1 MQIRGTTALVTG
13 ANGFV
18 GTRLSRR
25 LLEKGAAVRALVRRA
40 GGSRELA
47 AAGATEIVGEFTDA
61 EAARKAAAGVDVVV
75 HCAATT
81 GPDVETARAV
91 NAGGTRAMIAAAR
104 AAGVKRFVQ
113 ISSVAVYDFLANP
126 PQIDED
132 SPIKKEGDPYG
143 LTKAE
148 ADLVVLEAIAAGLP
162 ATILRPVA
170 ILGVHPSSTWSV
182 KIPERVRDGKIP
194 LAIDGRNTW
203 SWVHV
208 ENLAD
213 ALVLAL
219 EKDAAIGRTY
229 NVVDGQSTWR
239 SFTDDIRRWFGA
251 PPLPTKSREEL
262 APGQYWTG
270 RFSSQRLR
278 RELGWTPRLSYW
290 DGMAEAE
297 AYWRAH

>member
-25 LLEKGAAVRALVRRA
+25 LLEKGAAVRALVRKA
-40 GGSRELA
+40 GGSGELA
-47 AAGATEIVGEFTDA
+47 AAGATEIVGEFTEA
-61 EAARKAAAGVDVVV
+61 GAAREATAGVDVVV
-75 HCAATT
+75 HCAAAF
-81 GPDVETARAV
+81 GPDLAGARAV
-91 NAGGTRAMIAAAR
+91 NEGGTRKLVAASR
-104 AAGVKRFVQ
+104 AAGAKRFVQ
-113 ISSVAVYDFLANP
+113 ISTVAVYDLAANP
-126 PQIDED
+126 PFVDED
-132 SPIKKEGDPYG
+132 SPLKTEGDAYG
-143 LTKAE
+143 ITKAE
-148 ADLVVLEAIAAGLP
+148 ADLVVLEAIAAGFP

-170 ILGVHPSSTWSV
+170 ILGVHPTSTWSIKV
-182 KIPERVRDGKIP
+182 PERVRDGKIP
-194 LAIDGRNTW
+194 LALDGRNTW

-219 EKDAAIGRTY
+219 EKDAAIGRIY

-239 SFTDDIRRWFGA
+239 AFTDDIRRWFGA
-251 PPLPTKSREEL
+251 SPLPTKSREEL
-262 APGQYWTG
+262 VPGQYWTG
-270 RFSSQRLR
+270 RFSSERLR

-290 DGMAEAE
+290 DGMGEAE